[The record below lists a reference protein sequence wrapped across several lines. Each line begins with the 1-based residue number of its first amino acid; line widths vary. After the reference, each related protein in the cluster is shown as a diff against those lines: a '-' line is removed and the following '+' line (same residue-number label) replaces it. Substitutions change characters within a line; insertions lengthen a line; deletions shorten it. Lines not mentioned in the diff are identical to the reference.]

1 MSVRVTVVE
10 TGTHWKHSVA
20 RPRQLYAGPP
30 LAAGRTSLV
39 PCSYPFETH
48 FANEDGWIGWMLL
61 SPVAP
66 VRYTLAYTEEDE
78 TWSLVLSHEQEQ
90 GRLDVI
96 AAHIAFAC

>member
-1 MSVRVTVVE
+1 M
-10 TGTHWKHSVA
+10 
-20 RPRQLYAGPP
+20 
-30 LAAGRTSLV
+30 

-78 TWSLVLSHEQEQ
+78 TWILILSQEQEQ

-96 AAHIAFAC
+96 AAHFAFAC

>member
-1 MSVRVTVVE
+1 MRM
-10 TGTHWKHSVA
+10 
-20 RPRQLYAGPP
+20 
-30 LAAGRTSLV
+30 
-39 PCSYPFETH
+39 
-48 FANEDGWIGWMLL
+48 DGLDGWMLL